1 MAEQTV
7 RGHDDAPVMGILLTR
22 ENIADLDPE
31 TDADL
36 LHFLDVLQRAFEA
49 GERGLGPEV
58 LGPLIQEA
66 IDALA
71 GRVETPVPAATE
83 TEPRIE
89 P

>member
-1 MAEQTV
+1 MS
-7 RGHDDAPVMGILLTR
+7 ILLTS

-49 GERGLGPEV
+49 GQKGIGPEI
-58 LGPLIQEA
+58 LEPLIQEA
-66 IDALA
+66 IGALA
-71 GRVETPVPAATE
+71 GRVETPVPATTE

-89 P
+89 S